1 MSTQTNLPATR
12 EPKPQLVAGAPVAA
26 LVPQTLEEAFR
37 LAGALA
43 ASGMA
48 PRGMDKPEQIMV
60 AIMAGAELGL
70 APFQSLQSFAV
81 VNGRPTLWGDGLMAV
96 VKARGVKVREWN
108 EGEGDAMVAYCEVTR
123 PDNGEVTL
131 GEFSVSDAKKAG
143 LWGKQGPWQ
152 QYPKRMLKMRARV
165 ALRDG
170 CADMLRGIQ
179 IREEVEDYQPIRDV
193 TGPASGTGMRAR
205 LEARAAEPAQGF
217 NAEHVARQT
226 EIVDNI
232 TGEVRETT
240 VAEDLD
246 GDAIPSEFGGAP
258 ESADQTGD
266 AFPGDKPT
274 QQSLSDGLGLKTGS
288 QVAAEQAAKEPEP
301 FDPLTWAADFN
312 ADLESMDIEAI
323 EAALADPAANGNFDA
338 LQAKSPGTA
347 KALNE
352 AIVSRKAALS
362 KGGAQ

>member
-1 MSTQTNLPATR
+1 MNAQVPATR

-96 VKARGVKVREWN
+96 VKARGVKVREWF
-108 EGEGDAMVAYCEVTR
+108 EGEADDLIARCEVTR
-123 PDNGEVTL
+123 PDTGEVTP
-131 GEFSVSDAKKAG
+131 GEFSVADAKKAG

-193 TGPASGTGMRAR
+193 TPATTGMRAR
-205 LEARAAEPAQGF
+205 LEARQTADAPGFDADHIARETGAQPAHDP
-217 NAEHVARQT
+217 E
-226 EIVDNI
+226 
-232 TGEVRETT
+232 TGEITEATVETIDPPADDGLLVRDDT
-240 VAEDLD
+240 
-246 GDAIPSEFGGAP
+246 
-258 ESADQTGD
+258 ADN
-266 AFPGDKPT
+266 FPGDTPPT
-274 QQSLSDGLGLKTGS
+274 T
-288 QVAAEQAAKEPEP
+288 
-301 FDPLTWAADFN
+301 DPLTALRTGADLLADQAEQDPDFDPIDWAASFTRGLDQLPTVEEV
-312 ADLESMDIEAI
+312 AGAWKEA
-323 EAALADPAANGNFDA
+323 
-338 LQAKSPGTA
+338 QKSGRVRTLKARNEGMA
-347 KALNE
+347 KALAE
-352 AIVSRKAALS
+352 AVNARVAAIN
-362 KGGAQ
+362 GTDD

>member
-1 MSTQTNLPATR
+1 MNAQVPATR

-96 VKARGVKVREWN
+96 VKARGVKVREWL
-108 EGEGDAMVAYCEVTR
+108 EGEGDNQIAYCEVTR

-131 GEFSVSDAKKAG
+131 GEFSVADARKAG
-143 LWGKQGPWQ
+143 LWGKAGPWQ

-179 IREEVEDYQPIRDV
+179 IREEVEDYQVVRDV
-193 TGPASGTGMRAR
+193 TPATTGMRAR
-205 LEARAAEPAQGF
+205 LEARAAAAEGF
-217 NAEHVARQT
+217 DAEHVARETRDQV
-226 EIVDNI
+226 EPIPHDADGVVD
-232 TGEVRETT
+232 EPV
-240 VAEDLD
+240 VDAEFID
-246 GDAIPSEFGGAP
+246 G
-258 ESADQTGD
+258 ADDG
-266 AFPGDKPT
+266 FPGDKPAPAAPAGEGQT
-274 QQSLSDGLGLKTGS
+274 QDDLTRAAEVPKATIAER
-288 QVAAEQAAKEPEP
+288 VAAFRKR
-301 FDPLTWAADFN
+301 
-312 ADLESMDIEAI
+312 IGEATNPTK
-323 EAALADPAANGNFDA
+323 L
-338 LQAKSPGTA
+338 KS
-347 KALNE
+347 
-352 AIVSRKAALS
+352 IRKAADQLFDDMEQS
-362 KGGAQ
+362 DPEGRVELAFDYEERLGVLEEAARTEAAGGAQ